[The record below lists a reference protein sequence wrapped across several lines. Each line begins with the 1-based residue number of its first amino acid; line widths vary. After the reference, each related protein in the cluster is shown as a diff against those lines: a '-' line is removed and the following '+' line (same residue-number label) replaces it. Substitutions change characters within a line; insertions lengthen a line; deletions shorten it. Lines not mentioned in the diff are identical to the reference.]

1 MTEVEFNEFCNAFA
15 NRFPW
20 EKAVHT
26 DSPQRNDER
35 RALLFALFGNYD
47 RETVERCVHTWQMD
61 QPDANKPNLKEI
73 RAMVASE
80 HREAC
85 DAFTWTAADESE
97 LSHALYWY
105 ERRGLPLPTVEYVVC
120 ERWGRPRAPTP
131 GERESARRTLMGMV
145 QRPMTPAQIAAQ
157 QAADMATAGKAAPK
171 PQKAA
176 KPQWAGGRK

>member
-1 MTEVEFNEFCNAFA
+1 
-15 NRFPW
+15 FPW

-105 ERRGLPLPTVEYVVC
+105 ERREIGRATC
-120 ERWGRPRAPTP
+120 RERGWSTGV
-131 GERESARRTLMGMV
+131 GVSSSRTG
-145 QRPMTPAQIAAQ
+145 
-157 QAADMATAGKAAPK
+157 
-171 PQKAA
+171 
-176 KPQWAGGRK
+176 